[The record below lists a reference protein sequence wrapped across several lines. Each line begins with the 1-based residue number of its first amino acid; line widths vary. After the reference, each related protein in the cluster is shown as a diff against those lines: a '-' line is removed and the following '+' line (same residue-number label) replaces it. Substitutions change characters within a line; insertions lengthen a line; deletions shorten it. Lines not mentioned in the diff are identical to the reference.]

1 MSDRAL
7 RYIDAALGDERRWAW
22 RSQLRLGIEFLVLF
36 ALSLLFAHA
45 VLSVA
50 SGTYPNPLWLPVIV
64 LSLQHGTL
72 AGITAA
78 VAASGLFLSEGL
90 PPAVLSEDLYQ
101 YTGRVFVEPIGWT
114 CAALLIG
121 HVRDRQIRER
131 SELQAE
137 LAEREQHCRAVAE
150 LCDDLRKR
158 AEMLERHIAAN
169 AMSSHADIVEA
180 VCSLHESDLT
190 NFTDRLSRFILLMTG
205 ASEFALYLLQNNEL
219 RIAIDVPNE
228 PSNPAE
234 MVVPAHDPL
243 FEAVVNSRKTLLSLP
258 LDPVIPAAR
267 LTQIIQQGRTPLV
280 LAARAADGDLLDHR
294 GTVIGPLLDRSS
306 HQVIGMLR
314 IGGGNLVDFPE
325 DIERKF
331 TLACSEISRLLGRAI
346 LINPPDATPAFT
358 VRPIEGLRRAFSL
371 ARRRLPTK
379 TDARQLETG

>member
-45 VLSVA
+45 VLSGA
-50 SGTYPNPLWLPVIV
+50 SGTYPNPLWLPVII

-90 PPAVLSEDLYQ
+90 PPAVFSEDLYQ

-121 HVRDRQIRER
+121 HVRNRQIRER

-137 LAEREQHCRAVAE
+137 LAERDQHCRAVAE
-150 LCDDLRKR
+150 LCDDFRRR

-169 AMSSHADIVEA
+169 AISSHAEMVEA
-180 VCSLHESDLT
+180 VCGLHESDST
-190 NFTDRLSRFILLMTG
+190 NFTDRLSRFILLVTG
-205 ASEFALYLLQNNEL
+205 ASEFALYLLRDNEL

-228 PSNPAE
+228 HANSVD

-243 FEAVVNSRKTLLSLP
+243 FEAVVNSRKTLLFLP
-258 LDPVIPAAR
+258 LDPTIPAAR
-267 LTQIIQQGRTPLV
+267 LAQIVQHGRTPLV
-280 LAARAADGDLLDHR
+280 LAAREADRDLLDHR
-294 GTVIGPLLDRSS
+294 GIVIGPLLDRSS

-314 IGGGNLVDFPE
+314 IGGSNIVDFPE

-331 TLACSEISRLLGRAI
+331 TLACSEISRLLDRTI
-346 LINPPDATPAFT
+346 LIKPPDAMPAFA
-358 VRPIEGLRRAFSL
+358 VRPIERLKQAASL
-371 ARRRLPTK
+371 ARRRSLTK

>member
-7 RYIDAALGDERRWAW
+7 RRTYAALGEERRWAW
-22 RSQLRLGIEFLVLF
+22 HSQVRLGIEFLVLF
-36 ALSLLFAHA
+36 ALSLLIAHA
-45 VLSVA
+45 MLSGT
-50 SGTYPNPLWLPVIV
+50 SGTYPHPLWLPVIV
-64 LSLQHGTL
+64 LSLQHGTR

-101 YTGRVFVEPIGWT
+101 YTARVFVEPIGWT

-121 HVRDRQIRER
+121 YLRDRQIRER
-131 SELQAE
+131 SELRAE
-137 LAEREQHCRAVAE
+137 LAERDQHCRAVAE

-169 AMSSHADIVEA
+169 AISSHADIVEA

-228 PSNPAE
+228 PSNPAD

-258 LDPVIPAAR
+258 LNPVIPAAR

-314 IGGGNLVDFPE
+314 IGGGNFVDFPE

-358 VRPIEGLRRAFSL
+358 VRPIEGLKRAFSL

>member
-7 RYIDAALGDERRWAW
+7 RHTDAALGDERRWAW
-22 RSQLRLGIEFLVLF
+22 HSQLRLGIEFLVLF
-36 ALSLLFAHA
+36 ALSLLIAHA
-45 VLSVA
+45 MPSGT
-50 SGTYPNPLWLPVIV
+50 SGTYPHPLWLPVIV

-72 AGITAA
+72 AGMTAA

-101 YTGRVFVEPIGWT
+101 YTGRIFVEPIGWT

-121 HVRDRQIRER
+121 HLRDRQIRER
-131 SELQAE
+131 SELRAE
-137 LAEREQHCRAVAE
+137 LAERDQHCRAVAE

-169 AMSSHADIVEA
+169 AISSHADIVEA
-180 VCSLHESDLT
+180 VCSLHESDST

-205 ASEFALYLLQNNEL
+205 ASEFALYLLQDNEL

-228 PSNPAE
+228 HSNPAD
-234 MVVPAHDPL
+234 MVIPAHDSL
-243 FEAVVNSRKTLLSLP
+243 FEAVVNSRKTLLSVP

-267 LTQIIQQGRTPLV
+267 LAQIIQHSRAPLV
-280 LAARAADGDLLDHR
+280 LAARAADGDLLNHR

-331 TLACSEISRLLGRAI
+331 TLACSEISRLLGRTI
-346 LINPPDATPAFT
+346 FINSPDATLAFA
-358 VRPIEGLRRAFSL
+358 VRPIGRLKRAPSL

-379 TDARQLETG
+379 TDARELETG